1 MLSDKMRQ
9 MARDAGLSIVPYQSD
24 LGFTAIGG
32 NDGRCFV
39 FPLNTGEWMVY
50 GAVDV
55 ILMASGSAPASWLRL
70 RRSFDVPVEI
80 VPDAP
85 A

>member
-1 MLSDKMRQ
+1 
-9 MARDAGLSIVPYQSD
+9 

-39 FPLNTGEWMVY
+39 FPLNTGEWMIY

-55 ILMASGSAPASWLRL
+55 ILMASGSAPASLVAAL

-80 VPDAP
+80 VPDA
-85 A
+85 AA